1 MPRFHFHLRNDLDV
15 PDEEGVEL
23 PHLEAAR
30 QEALSQARDLVGE
43 LVKEQGRIVLSH
55 GIDIEDERGV
65 VLATVRF
72 ADVLKIEA

>member
-1 MPRFHFHLRNDLDV
+1 
-15 PDEEGVEL
+15 
-23 PHLEAAR
+23 
-30 QEALSQARDLVGE
+30 
-43 LVKEQGRIVLSH
+43 VLSH